1 MKFHQVKLWDAAKWE
16 ATPLLIL
23 GLACTSIPAVSS
35 TQSTRRKVRP
45 CSEGSYDISH
55 LKWCPWGVSL
65 KLRRG
70 GVINLGTPGRKCKQP
85 TWFFSALPSLKCL
98 TISLTR
104 KIYLVGLI
112 FLAVTFSFPELLQVS
127 SDYQNDNH
135 WSLKMPPTVTMQWW
149 KRKKWHWGASHN
161 IDPRWNVCLFSV
173 EDAESWQRKNKAP
186 LYQNTSW
193 RWFPSPLP
201 LCQLHT
207 NPEQPWAPGVFMVRL
222 SHKHAILQN
231 NTQSHPN
238 IKQTR

>member
-1 MKFHQVKLWDAAKWE
+1 MKFHQIKLWVAAKWE
-16 ATPLLIL
+16 APPLLSL

-35 TQSTRRKVRP
+35 TQSTRRNVRP
-45 CSEGSYDISH
+45 RSEGSCEISH

-65 KLRRG
+65 KHRRG
-70 GVINLGTPGRKCKQP
+70 GVINLGTPGRTCKHP

-98 TISLTR
+98 TISLKR
-104 KIYLVGLI
+104 KIYLVVLI
-112 FLAVTFSFPELLQVS
+112 FLAITFSFPELLQFS
-127 SDYQNDNH
+127 SEYQKDNH
-135 WSLKMPPTVTMQWW
+135 WSLKMPPTV
-149 KRKKWHWGASHN
+149 KRKKWHWDASHN
-161 IDPRWNVCLFSV
+161 IDQRWNVCLFSV

-201 LCQLHT
+201 LCRLHT